1 MMHKWTIPHPNPITI
16 NILLFDRFSNMC
28 LANCL
33 EPLRAAN
40 TILGKDIYRWHFL
53 TCDGAAVQS
62 SSSLPI
68 TPEMALADM
77 QACDYLFVISAYD
90 YDLHDTS
97 KTRRILRRAA
107 DRSRAVVG
115 LDSGSW
121 LMAGA
126 GLLTA
131 KRATIHWEVL
141 DAFSERFLDVDV
153 VRERVVRDGNRITCA
168 GAMSAYDLARNVIE
182 NHLGHGI
189 AQDVDALFL
198 RDPSRAGDVRPMDQK
213 SPVERAITLMHEN
226 IEKPLDLATLAK
238 HAACPSKTLE
248 RRFRA
253 QLGATPGQ
261 VYRHIRLT
269 AARNLVVSTT
279 LQVTEIAL
287 RCGYESPAALSRAYK
302 ARFGHPPRRYSATSP
317 R

>member
-1 MMHKWTIPHPNPITI
+1 MHKWTITDPKPISI

-40 TILGKDIYRWHFL
+40 TILGKDIYQWTFL
-53 TCDGAAVQS
+53 TCDGSAVQS
-62 SSSLPI
+62 SSALPI
-68 TPEMALADM
+68 VPQHALDEIAPS
-77 QACDYLFVISAYD
+77 DYLYIISAYD
-90 YDLHDTS
+90 YEAHDTP
-97 KTRRILRRAA
+97 KTRRLLRRAS
-107 DRSRAVVG
+107 DQTRVVVG

-121 LMAGA
+121 LMAAA
-126 GLLTA
+126 GLL
-131 KRATIHWEVL
+131 KSRRATVHWEML
-141 DAFSERFLDVDV
+141 DTFSERFLEVDV
-153 VRERVVRDGNRITCA
+153 VRERVVMDGNRITCA
-168 GAMSAYDLARNVIE
+168 GAMSAYDLARNLIE

-226 IEKPLDLATLAK
+226 IEKPLNLATLAK
-238 HAACPSKTLE
+238 RTACPAKTLE

-253 QLGATPGQ
+253 KLGATPGQ

-302 ARFGHPPRRYSATSP
+302 ARYGHPPRRYASTSP